1 MSWEIVTFKQVINHI
16 QGLHR
21 WFSGKE
27 STCNGGDPGSIPGSG
42 RSPGEETATH
52 SSILAWEIPWTE
64 EPGRLQAMGSQR
76 VRYNWATE
84 HTQTLTMSSIFISV
98 PVGRVGGCWAL
109 CLWEHFPAHMYG
121 GNKNWAPSGC
131 LLSSQWNSS
140 WVFFPA
146 FPANGSSFGLWLQIH
161 ENKFVLFNIAFN
173 YQNQIYIKGL
183 KHFWQILIF
192 NQRKYYLLLCLRKLY
207 LFINALH

>member
-1 MSWEIVTFKQVINHI
+1 MQEMLVRFLGWEYP
-16 QGLHR
+16 L
-21 WFSGKE
+21 KE
-27 STCNGGDPGSIPGSG
+27 
-42 RSPGEETATH
+42 EMATH

-183 KHFWQILIF
+183 EHFWQILIF